1 MIIYFSIS
9 LPDIIVILLI
19 ARCYSFITSYYSLFN
34 ILFYNSIIK
43 KIFNFKESVMAS
55 SIELVENIQAL
66 ETKNHNQIQQ
76 KLLLIENDH
85 YLSKAFSDNG
95 NQSIYQTT
103 EIRTGEVLSQELE
116 NYLVDHRPSM
126 IVLDVGFSDSAQL
139 LIIRDLRA
147 LFDGLLV
154 IVSSKNSEQEQVD
167 AFKLGVDD
175 YLLKPIDSRILMMRI
190 EALFRRQSDKA
201 NQVELASLTMGDVCL
216 QPKSQKCFI
225 NGEVVKLTTFEFNL
239 LKSLVEHQGKILSRD
254 QLYSTLLRRVY
265 NGVERTLDVRMSQLR
280 EKLTIAGMKN
290 NQIETVWGQGYM
302 FNNIAS

>member
-1 MIIYFSIS
+1 MSTYFLAGLTNFIITLF
-9 LPDIIVILLI
+9 I
-19 ARCYSFITSYYSLFN
+19 ARCYIFITSSYSLFEN
-34 ILFYNSIIK
+34 LFYSLIIK
-43 KIFNFKESVMAS
+43 KLFNFKESVMAS

-66 ETKNHNQIQQ
+66 ETKGDNQLQQ

-85 YLSKAFSDNG
+85 YLSKAFSDNVH
-95 NQSIYQTT
+95 QSTYQTT
-103 EIRTGEVLSQELE
+103 AIRAGEVLNQELE

-126 IVLDVGFSDSAQL
+126 IVLDVGFSDCAKL

-154 IVSSKNSEQEQVD
+154 IVTNKNSEQEQVD

-175 YLLKPIDSRILMMRI
+175 YLLKPLDSRILMMRI
-190 EALFRRQSDKA
+190 EALFRRQNSKA
-201 NQVELASLTMGDVCL
+201 NQVQIASLTMGDVCL

>member
-1 MIIYFSIS
+1 
-9 LPDIIVILLI
+9 
-19 ARCYSFITSYYSLFN
+19 
-34 ILFYNSIIK
+34 
-43 KIFNFKESVMAS
+43 MAS
-55 SIELVENIQAL
+55 SIELVENIQPL
-66 ETKNHNQIQQ
+66 ETKNDNQIQQ
-76 KLLLIENDH
+76 KLLLIENDQ
-85 YLSKAFSDNG
+85 YLSKAFLVNG
-95 NQSIYQTT
+95 EQSVYHTT
-103 EIRTGEVLSQELE
+103 KMRTGEVLSQELKS
-116 NYLVDHRPSM
+116 YLVDHRPSM

-154 IVSSKNSEQEQVD
+154 IVSSKNSENEQVE

-190 EALFRRQSDKA
+190 EALFRRQSNKT

-280 EKLTIAGMKN
+280 EKLTHAGMKN